1 MPAMNFNE
9 FTKYVSETI
18 KGYLPSEYQDG
29 IVAVEPV
36 RKLGSSYTG
45 LTVRVSGMRA
55 TPTINLEQYY
65 KEFVKGSEAKL
76 LMREMAQVIL
86 THSLGADYEW
96 IADYEKA
103 KDRLFIRVSNA
114 ARNGQMLESV
124 PHQIKE
130 DLVMT
135 CHVLVSKDRGIA
147 STVVND
153 NLMKAYGITEDR
165 LFKDAIDNSQKLFPI
180 KIQSLE
186 AMIFDMA
193 SEEGLEAPES
203 NKNNMLVVTNDQTIN
218 GAAALFYPEAMEKIA
233 DMIDGDYY
241 VIPSSIHECLVV
253 PESVNVSYQHLESM
267 LQEVNSAMVAVEE
280 QLSDHIYHY
289 DSTDKTFELAEDYA
303 YRLQNENQL
312 SAVMAA

>member
-1 MPAMNFNE
+1 MP
-9 FTKYVSETI
+9 
-18 KGYLPSEYQDG
+18 
-29 IVAVEPV
+29 
-36 RKLGSSYTG
+36 
-45 LTVRVSGMRA
+45 GMRA

-76 LMREMAQVIL
+76 LMREMAQVIM

-96 IADYEKA
+96 ITYYETA
-103 KDRLFIRVSNA
+103 KDKLFIRVSNA
-114 ARNGQMLESV
+114 ARNEQMLESV

-241 VIPSSIHECLVV
+241 VIPSSIHECLVI
-253 PESVNVSYQHLESM
+253 PESTQVSYQHLESM
-267 LQEVNSAMVAVEE
+267 LQEVNSAMVAAEE

-289 DSTDKTFELAEDYA
+289 DSVDKTFERAEDYA